1 MSNSFLGH
9 PDKVIFGRVWPSHI
23 DPNQLCPIPDIDFA
37 AAPDRSLCR
46 QVFVRYAER
55 SLLSHSRR
63 YTADRQATQ
72 RRRISR
78 LRPTIRFYSF
88 CYFCPKISLRLMSRT
103 ADACYRAQSENDKE
117 ATADAHPQRPLFQ
130 PFIRYQ
136 PALFSRPSRV
146 KCPLPDITVA
156 CPAKRAQRAFAS
168 DSPCDGQFCHPRE
181 YQAISQACRRV
192 DGFCRANADQEITG
206 RGKRARPLRTYR
218 QGDAP
223 EGRSSINAATENPVE
238 HDGEGQRSGN

>member
-1 MSNSFLGH
+1 MIQINYVRYRTLILPPPRSFALPPG
-9 PDKVIFGRVWPSHI
+9 
-23 DPNQLCPIPDIDFA
+23 LC
-37 AAPDRSLCR
+37 SLC
-46 QVFVRYAER
+46 ER

-88 CYFCPKISLRLMSRT
+88 CYFCPKISPRLMSRT

-117 ATADAHPQRPLFQ
+117 ATADAHSQRPLFQ

-156 CPAKRAQRAFAS
+156 CPAKRAQRAFVS

-181 YQAISQACRRV
+181 YQAISQACRRI
-192 DGFCRANADQEITG
+192 DRFCRAKTSPSPD
-206 RGKRARPLRTYR
+206 
-218 QGDAP
+218 
-223 EGRSSINAATENPVE
+223 STE
-238 HDGEGQRSGN
+238 R